1 MGTLGAATARAR
13 TACDLADLGKCGRG
27 GNVGVWGRVQ
37 SSEFIRAYTR
47 QTDQDSPTILF
58 VIEHNICVQ
67 LRKVHTTLVG
77 HVTLCVSCG
86 VWGGKLLNS

>member
-1 MGTLGAATARAR
+1 MLNGRAAVRRAPDEVAAECHR
-13 TACDLADLGKCGRG
+13 VRG

-47 QTDQDSPTILF
+47 QTDDSPTILF